1 MLASD
6 DPTDG
11 RPSCPRY
18 EAGSSSGFLNFS
30 SFAAQRILVLAPRTL
45 VEHNDNMVTAGLLF
59 LPVSAFVE
67 IP

>member
-6 DPTDG
+6 DPTEDAL
-11 RPSCPRY
+11 PAPVY
-18 EAGSSSGFLNFS
+18 EAGSSSGFLNFL
-30 SFAAQRILVLAPRTL
+30 SFAAQRILVPARGTL
-45 VEHNDNMVTAGLLF
+45 VEHNDNVVTAGLLF